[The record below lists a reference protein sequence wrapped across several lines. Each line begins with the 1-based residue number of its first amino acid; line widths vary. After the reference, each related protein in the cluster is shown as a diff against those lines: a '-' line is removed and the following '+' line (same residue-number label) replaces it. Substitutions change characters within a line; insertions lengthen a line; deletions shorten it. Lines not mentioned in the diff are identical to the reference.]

1 MSLSFLIG
9 LFRRIREDGC
19 VANLRS
25 TFKAQSDRRES
36 FFKDV
41 IKYAYGFMDKHR
53 KALDKWKAETM
64 IPIKNLSDIQMLNG
78 KNSIVADKL
87 GWLVEEEISKFFSI
101 LEDQNFAG
109 REEVHRLV
117 HEIAND

>member
-1 MSLSFLIG
+1 
-9 LFRRIREDGC
+9 
-19 VANLRS
+19 
-25 TFKAQSDRRES
+25 
-36 FFKDV
+36 
-41 IKYAYGFMDKHR
+41 MDKHR

-87 GWLVEEEISKFFSI
+87 GWLAEEEISKFFSI